1 MSSLMLIM
9 MLALG
14 TGRESRRR
22 LIRARRSS
30 VAGRI
35 KMGWEE
41 EFQAPIEAFDIVSL
55 SLPTTEVHAKVDR
68 NVTEHEGQ
76 AQNRSSTISLPRPIW
91 LG

>member
-1 MSSLMLIM
+1 M

-14 TGRESRRR
+14 TGRESRGL
-22 LIRARRSS
+22 LIRARRST

-41 EFQAPIEAFDIVSL
+41 EFQAPIEAFDVASL
-55 SLPTTEVHAKVDR
+55 SLPTTEVNAKVDR
-68 NVTEHEGQ
+68 NVTEHQGQ
-76 AQNRSSTISLPRPIW
+76 AQNRISEISMPRPIW

>member
-9 MLALG
+9 MLAMG
-14 TGRESRRR
+14 MGRQSRCL
-22 LIRARRSS
+22 LIRARRST

-35 KMGWEE
+35 EMGWKE
-41 EFQAPIEAFDIVSL
+41 EFQAPIEAFDVVSL
-55 SLPTTEVHAKVDR
+55 SLSTTEVNAKVDR

>member
-1 MSSLMLIM
+1 MSSL

-14 TGRESRRR
+14 TGRESRGL
-22 LIRARRSS
+22 LIRARRST

-41 EFQAPIEAFDIVSL
+41 EFQAPLEAFDVVSL
-55 SLPTTEVHAKVDR
+55 SLPTTEVNAKVDR
-68 NVTEHEGQ
+68 NVTKHQGQ
-76 AQNRSSTISLPRPIW
+76 AQNRSSTISLPRPAW